1 MSSSISID
9 TILDAAEAH
18 QASDLFLQED
28 EVPRLKINEQ
38 IMLLGEEPITLQHM
52 IGLWQVCGGKVES
65 DLDRDS
71 GLISHTHVRFRV
83 NLHRTMGRLG
93 AVLRRIKTDI
103 TPMPALGLPVS
114 LLTRWAQ
121 RSFGLILITGPTG
134 TGKSTTIASL
144 LQWMN
149 MNLARHVVTIE
160 DPVEY
165 IFENQQ
171 CHFTQREVGRDTIDF
186 AHGLRSA
193 LRQAPDVIFVGEIR
207 DYETALIALQAA
219 ETGHLVLSTMHSERV
234 ADTMERFTH
243 LFPDDKL
250 NQGVHLLAD
259 QLLGV
264 MCQRLVPK
272 IDGGLQLLVEHLENA
287 GAIRE
292 WIRKRES
299 SQIKEHLIR
308 ANDPNSMSFLKS
320 AVEACRA
327 GKIDESVASQATGNE
342 AEFKRAMRG
351 IQ

>member
-1 MSSSISID
+1 MSSISID

-28 EVPRLKINEQ
+28 EIPRLKINEQ
-38 IMLLGEEPITLQHM
+38 IMLLGEEPVTLQHLM
-52 IGLWQVCGGKVES
+52 GLWQVCGGKVDS
-65 DLDRDS
+65 DLDRDT
-71 GLISHTHVRFRV
+71 GLISRTHVRFRV
-83 NLHRTMGRLG
+83 NLHRTMGRLA

-103 TPMPALGLPVS
+103 PPLPNLGLPVG

-121 RSFGLILITGPTG
+121 RSFGLVLITGPTG
-134 TGKSTTIASL
+134 TGKSTTIASM

-149 MNLARHVVTIE
+149 LNLARHIVTIE

-171 CHFTQREVGRDTIDF
+171 CHFTQREVGRDTTSF
-186 AHGLRSA
+186 AQGLRSA

-250 NQGVHLLAD
+250 NQGVNLLAD
-259 QLLGV
+259 QMVGV
-264 MCQRLVPK
+264 LCQRLVPK
-272 IDGGLQLLVEHLENA
+272 KDGGLHLLVEHLENA

-299 SQIKEHLIR
+299 YQIKELL
-308 ANDPNSMSFLKS
+308 NKGSDPNATSFLKT

-327 GKIDESVASQATGNE
+327 GKIDESVASQATSNE

>member
-1 MSSSISID
+1 MSSISID

-18 QASDLFLQED
+18 QASDVFLQED
-28 EVPRLKINEQ
+28 EIPRLKINEQ
-38 IMLLGEEPITLQHM
+38 IMLLGEEPVTLQHLT
-52 IGLWQVCGGKVES
+52 GLWQVCGGKVES
-65 DLDRDS
+65 DMDRDS

-83 NLHRTMGRLG
+83 NLHRTMGRLA
-93 AVLRRIKTDI
+93 AVLRRIKTEI
-103 TPMPALGLPVS
+103 APLPTLGLPVN

-134 TGKSTTIASL
+134 TGKSTTIASI

-149 MNLARHVVTIE
+149 MNLARHIVTIE

-171 CHFTQREVGRDTIDF
+171 CHFTQREVGRDTTSF

-250 NQGVHLLAD
+250 NQGVNLLAD
-259 QLLGV
+259 QMLGV

-272 IDGGLQLLVEHLENA
+272 KDGGLQLLVEHLENA
-287 GAIRE
+287 GAVRE
-292 WIRKRES
+292 WIRKREA
-299 SQIKEHLIR
+299 SQIKEYLTKG
-308 ANDPNSMSFLKS
+308 NDPNSMSFLKA

-327 GKIDESVASQATGNE
+327 GKIEESVASQATSNE

-351 IQ
+351 VQ